1 MSADWARD
9 VVREQRRNRVTA
21 GHGLRETQTDNG
33 KIISLG
39 TVHRVA
45 AAKEVATDTASS
57 IATEPRQRSI
67 ERGERGLQL
76 RQFEVEEPHAK
87 VNGLLSDWIEA
98 DPETG
103 QLRAK
108 SGRDARCIELVVRV
122 TDGTGQP
129 DSDKNVKYLR
139 LDNPGDDPA
148 NPDDVSEAEPA
159 PPPPCGHPGN
169 EGGGAADGEP
179 PNDDHPGDDPGGGG
193 DGDHP
198 GNTVSPPC
206 GGPSPT

>member
-76 RQFEVEEPHAK
+76 RQFEAEESSAK
-87 VNGLLSDWIEA
+87 VNGLLGDWIEA

-103 QLRAK
+103 LLRAR
-108 SGRDARCIELVVRV
+108 SGRHARCIELVVRV
-122 TDGTGQP
+122 TNGTGQT
-129 DSDKNVKYLR
+129 DSDKEIKYLR
-139 LDNPGDDPA
+139 LDHTGSEPADPEDISPGGSSGLPPCAHPGDGADSG
-148 NPDDVSEAEPA
+148 D
-159 PPPPCGHPGN
+159 HPIDTPG
-169 EGGGAADGEP
+169 GSPGGAAGEGGA
-179 PNDDHPGDDPGGGG
+179 HPGDENDCR
-193 DGDHP
+193 D
-198 GNTVSPPC
+198 
-206 GGPSPT
+206 